1 VTLARANRDVPAR
14 LELGGRR
21 YVVLSERCYDDLVAA
36 AGGFDATDA
45 AGWAAWD
52 EDAETLGERL
62 AERRR
67 EAGLSQ
73 VSLARLAGI
82 RVETLNRIEKGKT
95 SPDFGTVRKLVLAL
109 RGARTARTG
118 TSGRRTA

>member
-1 VTLARANRDVPAR
+1 MARPTRDVPTR
-14 LELGGRR
+14 LTLEGRR
-21 YVVLSERCYDDLVAA
+21 YVILSERRYDDLVAT
-36 AGGFDATDA
+36 AGGLDTADS

-52 EDAETLGERL
+52 EAAEQLGQRL

-73 VSLARLAGI
+73 VRLARLAEI

-109 RGARTARTG
+109 RQVGSAARPR
-118 TSGRRTA
+118 GRRRSE

>member
-1 VTLARANRDVPAR
+1 
-14 LELGGRR
+14 
-21 YVVLSERCYDDLVAA
+21 VVLSERCYDDLVAA
-36 AGGFDATDA
+36 AGGVAAADS

-52 EDAETLGERL
+52 EDAEKLGERL

-73 VSLARLAGI
+73 VRLARLAGI
-82 RVETLNRIEKGKT
+82 RVETLNRIENGRT

-109 RGARTARTG
+109 RGARGASRG
-118 TSGRRTA
+118 AHASGRVR